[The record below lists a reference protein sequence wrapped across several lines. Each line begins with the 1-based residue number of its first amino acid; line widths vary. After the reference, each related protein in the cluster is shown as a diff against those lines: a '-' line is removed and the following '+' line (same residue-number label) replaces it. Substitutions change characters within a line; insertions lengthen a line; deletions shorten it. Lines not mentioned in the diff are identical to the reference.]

1 MDIPAGVPAHLRAEA
16 FFLDTPGGQRFCL
29 YHAPVGECRGA
40 LVYVHPFAEEMNRSR
55 RMAALGARA
64 LAARG
69 IGVLLLDLHGCGD
82 SAGDFGD
89 ASWDGW
95 LRDLAF
101 GRAWIESRLGRTAGL
116 WGLRVGALLAVAH
129 AQTAA
134 VAPERLLLW
143 QPVTNGSG
151 YLNGF
156 LRLRLAGELL
166 AGGSD
171 SGGTEALREALGAGE
186 AIEIAGYLLN
196 PQLAAG
202 LDAADARALGPRC
215 PITWLEVMPAAG
227 RALPPAAVRVADT
240 WRLQGSRVEVVQVEG
255 PQFWTAPET
264 IDCPAL
270 VAATLAS
277 LETPHD

>member
-1 MDIPAGVPAHLRAEA
+1 MSDPSHARADA
-16 FFLDTPGGQRFCL
+16 FFLDTPDGARFCM
-29 YHAPVGECRGA
+29 YHAPAGPCRGA

-55 RMAALGARA
+55 RMAALQARA
-64 LAARG
+64 LAAQG
-69 IGVLLLDLHGCGD
+69 VSVLLLDLHGCGD

-89 ASWDGW
+89 ATWDGW
-95 LRDLAF
+95 LRDIAAA
-101 GRAWIESRLGRTAGL
+101 RAWIEARLERTAGL
-116 WGLRVGALLAVAH
+116 WGLRVGALLAVLH
-129 AQTAA
+129 AQRAPA
-134 VAPERLLLW
+134 PPERLLLW

-186 AIEIAGYLLN
+186 SLEIAGYTLN

-202 LDAADARALGPRC
+202 LDAADARASGPRC
-215 PITWLEVMPAAG
+215 PVHWFEVTAAAG
-227 RALPPAAVRVADT
+227 RPLPPAAVRVADT
-240 WRLQGSRVEVVQVEG
+240 WRLQGSRVDVHPVPG

-270 VAATLAS
+270 LAATLAC
-277 LETPHD
+277 LENPDA

>member
-1 MDIPAGVPAHLRAEA
+1 MGPAADLPDHPSADA
-16 FFLDTPGGQRFCL
+16 FFLDTPEGRRFCL
-29 YHAPVGECRGA
+29 YHAPAGTCRGA

-64 LAARG
+64 LAAQG

-89 ASWDGW
+89 ATWNGW
-95 LRDLAF
+95 LRDIAL
-101 GRAWIESRLGRTAGL
+101 GRAWIEDKLGCTAGL
-116 WGLRVGALLAVAH
+116 LGLRVGALLAVAH

-134 VAPERLLLW
+134 VAPQRLLLW
-143 QPVTNGSG
+143 QPVTAGSG

-171 SGGTEALREALGAGE
+171 SGGTDALREALAAGE
-186 AIEIAGYLLN
+186 SLEIAGYTLN

-215 PITWLEVMPAAG
+215 PVTWFDVTASAG
-227 RALPPAAVRVADT
+227 RPLPPAAVRVADT
-240 WRLQGSRVEVVQVEG
+240 WRLQGSRVDVVQVEG

-277 LETPHD
+277 LETPDA

>member
-1 MDIPAGVPAHLRAEA
+1 MSAPGHAHADA
-16 FFLDTPGGQRFCL
+16 FFLDTPDGARFCM
-29 YHAPVGECRGA
+29 YHAPQGECRGA

-82 SAGDFGD
+82 SADDFGD
-89 ASWDGW
+89 ATWDGW
-95 LRDLAF
+95 LRDIAQ
-101 GRAWIESRLGRTAGL
+101 GRAWIEERLGRTAGL
-116 WGLRVGALLAVAH
+116 WGLRVGALLAVMH
-129 AQTAA
+129 AQKAA

-171 SGGTEALREALGAGE
+171 SGGTEALREALAADE
-186 AIEIAGYLLN
+186 SLEIAGYTLN

-202 LDAADARALGPRC
+202 LDAADARARGPRC
-215 PITWLEVMPAAG
+215 PIAWYEVTATAG
-227 RALPPAAVRVADT
+227 RPLPPAAVRVADT
-240 WRLQGSRVEVVQVEG
+240 WRLQGSQVDLRQVEG
-255 PQFWTAPET
+255 AQFWTAPET
-264 IDCPAL
+264 VDCPAL
-270 VAATLAS
+270 IDATLAG
-277 LETPHD
+277 LEKHDA

>member
-1 MDIPAGVPAHLRAEA
+1 MNVPGHPSADA
-16 FFLDTPGGQRFCL
+16 FFLDTPDGPRFCL
-29 YHAPVGECRGA
+29 YHAPRGVCRGA

-55 RMAALGARA
+55 RMAALAARA
-64 LAARG
+64 LAAQG
-69 IGVLLLDLHGCGD
+69 VGVLLLDLHGCGD

-95 LRDLAF
+95 LRDIACA
-101 GRAWIESRLGRTAGL
+101 RAWIEARLECSAGL
-116 WGLRVGALLAVAH
+116 WGLRVGALLAVLH
-129 AQTAA
+129 AQRAP
-134 VAPERLLLW
+134 VAPQRLLLW
-143 QPVTNGSG
+143 QPVTAGSG

-171 SGGTEALREALGAGE
+171 SGGTEALRESLAAGE
-186 AIEIAGYLLN
+186 ALEIAGYTLS

-202 LDAADARALGPRC
+202 LDAADARARGPRC
-215 PITWLEVMPAAG
+215 AIHWFEVMAAAG

-240 WRLQGSRVEVVQVEG
+240 WRLQGSRVDVHQVVG
-255 PQFWTAPET
+255 PQFWSAPET

-270 VAATLAS
+270 LAATLAC
-277 LETPHD
+277 LENPDA